1 MTWEKGR
8 QLKQFGNY
16 TYKYNNDGIRIEKTE
31 NCKVHK
37 YILDGTNILKE
48 IVEDSCCNCTGYTNE
63 YLYDLDGTVCGL
75 KYNGTAYYFYKNLQ
89 GDVIAITN
97 ETGAVVARYSYD
109 AWGKCTVES
118 DASGVDIANINPF
131 RYRSYYYD
139 FETGLYY
146 LQSRYYDPEIGRFIN
161 ADDAA
166 LLWMPSKR
174 LCQNAFSY
182 CYNNAVNAIDPLGYI
197 ALVDDA
203 VVLAFIAITL
213 LLLATIAWMSTPEF
227 REAWMFFCNDVGN
240 GLTGIWDAIA
250 VGGQAAWN
258 WTRAKVKTATAAIKS
273 FLVIARADAKIRKLV
288 RRNSRD
294 RYWTATLRKNYVD
307 IGRAISYNTAVKM
320 VSQGRSVFTVTAKEA
335 YAVAKV
341 AYGKK
346 TPMGPRNHGIGIIGY
361 YWHYHVS
368 DHIRNGHVYFL
379 FF

>member
-1 MTWEKGR
+1 
-8 QLKQFGNY
+8 
-16 TYKYNNDGIRIEKTE
+16 
-31 NCKVHK
+31 
-37 YILDGTNILKE
+37 
-48 IVEDSCCNCTGYTNE
+48 
-63 YLYDLDGTVCGL
+63 
-75 KYNGTAYYFYKNLQ
+75 
-89 GDVIAITN
+89 
-97 ETGAVVARYSYD
+97 
-109 AWGKCTVES
+109 
-118 DASGVDIANINPF
+118 
-131 RYRSYYYD
+131 
-139 FETGLYY
+139 
-146 LQSRYYDPEIGRFIN
+146 
-161 ADDAA
+161 
-166 LLWMPSKR
+166 MPNKH

-250 VGGQAAWN
+250 AGGQAAWN

-320 VSQGRSVFTVTAKEA
+320 VSQGRNVFTVTAKEA
-335 YAVAKV
+335 YAVAK
-341 AYGKK
+341 AACGGKAPQGYEIDK
-346 TPMGPRNHGIGIIGY
+346 GKEYAIGY
-361 YWHYHVS
+361 YLHYHVS
-368 DHIRNGHVYFL
+368 GRKGKGHVFFL
-379 FF
+379 FL